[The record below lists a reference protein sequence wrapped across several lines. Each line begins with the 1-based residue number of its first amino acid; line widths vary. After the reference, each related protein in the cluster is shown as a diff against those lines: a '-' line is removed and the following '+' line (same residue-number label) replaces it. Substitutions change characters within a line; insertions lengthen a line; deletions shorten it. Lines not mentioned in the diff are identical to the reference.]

1 MPACSSFRQK
11 QFTKKERSGTDYFS
25 PIFYIMEN
33 RENTQVIILATRLLG
48 KHIYSKPERRTAP
61 QQNARIMPEEEFLE
75 EGTLASSDLLETQ
88 AEPETQVEIQ
98 KGNGAEPLSPSPFFN
113 PSPSEDDLQVEPEG
127 PAAQN
132 VQEPP
137 ENSAP
142 AAEKAIKKG
151 LFARKEKSPKQ
162 VKEPKQKKE
171 KTKPE
176 KKEKKKESRSVIKKD
191 ARDKAAMKKK
201 FQSSEKVKKFSLFE
215 EIEEKETEED
225 IIRKTLNADGYYDE
239 IPPADEEK
247 TVKQKKKRD
256 TKKIAVFGGLV
267 LACMILL
274 ALIIREIGGLF

>member
-1 MPACSSFRQK
+1 
-11 QFTKKERSGTDYFS
+11 
-25 PIFYIMEN
+25 
-33 RENTQVIILATRLLG
+33 
-48 KHIYSKPERRTAP
+48 
-61 QQNARIMPEEEFLE
+61 MPEEEFLE

-98 KGNGAEPLSPSPFFN
+98 KGNGAAPLSPSPFFN
-113 PSPSEDDLQVEPEG
+113 PSPSEDDLQVESEE

-132 VQEPP
+132 AQETP
-137 ENSAP
+137 ENPAP

-151 LFARKEKSPKQ
+151 LFARKEQSPKQ
-162 VKEPKQKKE
+162 VKEPKPKKE
-171 KTKPE
+171 KTKPK
-176 KKEKKKESRSVIKKD
+176 KKEKMKESRSVMKKD
-191 ARDKAAMKKK
+191 ALNKAAMKKK

-239 IPPADEEK
+239 IPPADEGK
-247 TVKQKKKRD
+247 TVKQKKKHD
-256 TKKIAVFGGLV
+256 TKKIAVFCGLV

>member
-1 MPACSSFRQK
+1 
-11 QFTKKERSGTDYFS
+11 
-25 PIFYIMEN
+25 MEN
-33 RENTQVIILATRLLG
+33 RENTQVIILTTRLLG
-48 KHIYSKPERRTAP
+48 KHIYSKPGRSAFP
-61 QQNARIMPEEEFLE
+61 QQNARILPEEEFLE
-75 EGTLASSDLLETQ
+75 EVVLASPDLLETQ

-98 KGNGAEPLSPSPFFN
+98 EENGVSPISPSPFFN
-113 PSPSEDDLQVEPEG
+113 PSPSEDDLQEESDEPER

-132 VQEPP
+132 AQEPP
-137 ENSAP
+137 KNPAP
-142 AAEKAIKKG
+142 AAEKPAKKG
-151 LFARKEKSPKQ
+151 LFGRKEKSPKQ
-162 VKEPKQKKE
+162 VKELKPKKE

-176 KKEKKKESRSVIKKD
+176 KKEKKKESRSVMKKD

>member
-1 MPACSSFRQK
+1 
-11 QFTKKERSGTDYFS
+11 
-25 PIFYIMEN
+25 MEN
-33 RENTQVIILATRLLG
+33 RENTQVIILATRPLG

-61 QQNARIMPEEEFLE
+61 QQDARIMPEEEFLE
-75 EGTLASSDLLETQ
+75 EGMLASPDLLETQ

-98 KGNGAEPLSPSPFFN
+98 EGNGVSPLSPSPFFN
-113 PSPSEDDLQVEPEG
+113 PSPSEDDLQEESDEPER
-127 PAAQN
+127 PTAQN
-132 VQEPP
+132 AQEPP

-162 VKEPKQKKE
+162 VKEPKPKKE
-171 KTKPE
+171 KTKPK
-176 KKEKKKESRSVIKKD
+176 KKEKMKESRSVMKKD
-191 ARDKAAMKKK
+191 ALNKAAMKKK

-239 IPPADEEK
+239 IPPADEGK
-247 TVKQKKKRD
+247 TVKQKKKHD
-256 TKKIAVFGGLV
+256 TKKIAVFCGLV